1 MSIKATVNL
10 VDLQGRIKPIT
21 REFENTRH
29 IYNFKNNAIN
39 YWSNI
44 QGLDSVI
51 DEKGKDITKEI

>member
-10 VDLQGRIKPIT
+10 IELNGRLKPIT
-21 REFENTRH
+21 REFENKLH
-29 IYNFKNNAIN
+29 IYHFKNNAIN
-39 YWSNI
+39 YWPNI